1 MCYILVVLIS
11 DLHNI
16 IMIII
21 VLCVSIG
28 ATAMCGYNFGVFLL
42 SL

>member
-11 DLHNI
+11 DLH
-16 IMIII
+16 IMVII
-21 VLCVSIG
+21 VLCVSIR

>member
-11 DLHNI
+11 DLHNYYV
-16 IMIII
+16 II

>member
-11 DLHNI
+11 DLHV
-16 IMIII
+16 MVII

-28 ATAMCGYNFGVFLL
+28 ATAVCGYNFGVFLL